1 MGVWLRLSAVE
12 DRVPLRGQGSWVC
25 KGIHPEIL
33 AREYR
38 SQRNTER
45 GKIIVPVHL
54 CMEEMGG
61 AGIAVHSLCTH
72 LCSMQPGRV
81 VTLVPKEEVRT
92 ICTICEI
99 NPGPSGHGYKG
110 PGS

>member
-33 AREYR
+33 AGEYR

-72 LCSMQPGRV
+72 FVPCS
-81 VTLVPKEEVRT
+81 LEE
-92 ICTICEI
+92 
-99 NPGPSGHGYKG
+99 
-110 PGS
+110 